1 MGRQIQNDAELA
13 KIITD
18 KDALATIQ
26 ASVKEGNPYPIIY
39 VMNHEARLA
48 HAAYLGG
55 RPNTQQEQ
63 IDIFEKIPG
72 NNILDKATHAG
83 IPFSGCFSAGNR
95 EFRSVGDWA
104 FLMSSSAYRTGH
116 RSLNLDRGFRD
127 VNDSWGNPQLGFSA
141 LVVKDK
147 K

>member
-83 IPFSGCFSAGNR
+83 IPFSGYFDAVDR
-95 EFRSVGDWA
+95 EFRGVGVWA
-104 FLMSSSAYRTGH
+104 YLVSSSAYQTGH
-116 RSLNLDRGFRD
+116 GSLNLDRGFRD